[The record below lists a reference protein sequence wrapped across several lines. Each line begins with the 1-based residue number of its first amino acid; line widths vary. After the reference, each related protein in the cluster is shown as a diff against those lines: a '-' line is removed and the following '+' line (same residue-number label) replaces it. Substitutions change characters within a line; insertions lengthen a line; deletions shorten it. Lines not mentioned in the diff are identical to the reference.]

1 MHMEEKEQGI
11 EKGLSRRNFL
21 KTSAL
26 TVAGIVGTGVLMGGC
41 GNGRKKG
48 ENDGK
53 KTGTY
58 AAQEPGFLTPPA
70 PIAEKDVKETLEAD
84 VVVVGAG
91 MAGLNAAIA
100 AAEEGAKVLI
110 LEKGPT
116 VNFRSIDYGAV
127 NSKLQMEAGNTIDPK
142 AVTREIMRW
151 GGYKGNQKVVRL
163 FSEHSG
169 KVNDHLV
176 DLALKC
182 GCKIKYVWKKE
193 DQMSPNATISNIPT
207 LSFILEPPPGAEE
220 KAPKSMIGG
229 PGVIAMAYTLLTT
242 AENMGCTF
250 RYETP
255 AVQLERADQQGPV
268 TAVFAK
274 SKDGSIIKCKAKKG
288 IILCAGDY
296 GHDQEMLDYYIPQI
310 KGKFQKLYYPGT
322 YNTGDGQKIGLWI
335 GADID
340 EGPHAPMLFD
350 NALLDVDGKNA
361 GGIDAMVRQPWLAV
375 NMQGERY
382 ANEDLPFAYI
392 SNAVRQEAGLTR
404 WTIWDSKYAE
414 EAPRFHQSACK
425 NLKFHHKPE
434 QLEALVTKGIV
445 AKADTIE
452 ELAEKIRV
460 PADVLKK
467 TVDRYNELAAKGDDE
482 DFGKDKTY
490 LTSVTK
496 APFYSAHIGT
506 ALLVT
511 LGGLTIND
519 KLQVL
524 DKEKKVIPGLYAAG
538 NNSGSCFAVDYP
550 IVVTGCSHGRAYT
563 FGYLAGKNAA
573 KQS

>member
-116 VNFRSIDYGAV
+116 VNFRSYDYGAV
-127 NSKLQMEAGNTIDPK
+127 NSKLQMEAGNTLNPRE
-142 AVTREIMRW
+142 VTREIMRW
-151 GGYKGNQKVVRL
+151 GGYKANQKVVRL
-163 FSEHSG
+163 FSEQSG

-176 DLALKC
+176 ELAQKC
-182 GCKIKYVWKKE
+182 GCKVKSVWTKE
-193 DQMSPNATISNIPT
+193 EQMPPNATIPNIPT
-207 LSFILEPPPGAEE
+207 LSFVLEPPAGAEE

-229 PGVIAMAYTLLTT
+229 APVVAMAYTLQTT
-242 AENMGCTF
+242 AENMGCSF
-250 RYETP
+250 KFETP
-255 AVQLERADQQGPV
+255 AVQLERKEGNGAV

-274 SKDGSIIKCKAKKG
+274 AKDGSIVRCKAKKG
-288 IILCAGDY
+288 VILCAGDY

-310 KGKFQKLYYPGT
+310 KGKIQKIMYPGN
-322 YNTGDGQKIGLWI
+322 YNSGDGHKMGLWV

-350 NALLDVDGKNA
+350 NDLLDADGKNA
-361 GGIDAMVRQPWLAV
+361 GRIDAMIRQPWLSV
-375 NMQGERY
+375 NLRGERY

-404 WTIWDSKYAE
+404 WTVWDAKYPQ
-414 EAPRFHQSACK
+414 EAPNFHQSACK
-425 NLKFHHKPE
+425 TLKYHHRQNE
-434 QLEALVTKGIV
+434 LDELIQKGIV
-445 AKADTIE
+445 IKADTLD
-452 ELAEKIRV
+452 ELAEKMKIPV
-460 PADVLKK
+460 DTFKK

-482 DFGKDKTY
+482 DFGKDKAY
-490 LTSVTK
+490 LTSVSQ
-496 APFYSAHIGT
+496 APFYAGHIGT

-511 LGGLTIND
+511 LGGLTINE

-524 DKEKKVIPGLYAAG
+524 DKEKNIIPGLYAAG

-563 FGYLAGKNAA
+563 FGYLAGKSVVKN
-573 KQS
+573 